1 MSDPLVCE
9 AIGHSYD
16 GTPVLDTVDLAV
28 APGEFVT
35 VLGSSGC
42 GKTTLLRG
50 VAGLV
55 TPERGRI
62 SLGGVVVSEGGR
74 ERVPTERRR
83 VGLVFQEYALFPSLT
98 VAQNVGFAAPEPAR
112 VAALLALVGLP
123 ELGARKPAQ
132 LSGGQQ
138 QRVALARALAPKPT
152 LLLLDEPFANVDA
165 DRRERL
171 GAALKATT
179 RQEGASVL
187 LVTHDRQDA
196 LSLSDRVVTLVP
208 TPSGAV
214 VAQSGPPDALYH
226 RPVSAYVASLT
237 GACWMLDGEASGAT
251 ARTAHGEVSLVREAR
266 GPVTLVVRPEQ
277 ARFVGEGTREVID
290 RRFSEG
296 RWRLTLT
303 GGARCMG
310 DAPVGARGGL
320 AFDGPLW
327 AVSPASPA

>member
-9 AIGHSYD
+9 ALGHHY
-16 GTPVLDTVDLAV
+16 GETPVLDRVDLSV
-28 APGEFVT
+28 AEGEFVT

-50 VAGLV
+50 IAGLV
-55 TPERGRI
+55 TPGRGRI
-62 SLGGVVVSEGGR
+62 LLGGEVVVEGGR

-83 VGLVFQEYALFPSLT
+83 VGLVFQEYALFPALT
-98 VAQNVGFAAPEPAR
+98 VAQNVGFAEPDPAR
-112 VAALLALVGLP
+112 VAELLALVGLP
-123 ELGARKPAQ
+123 ELGARRPSQ

-138 QRVALARALAPKPT
+138 QRVALARALAPRPT

-165 DRRERL
+165 DRREQL

-196 LSLSDRVVTLVP
+196 LSLSDRVIAL
-208 TPSGAV
+208 TPAPAGAV
-214 VAQSGPPDALYH
+214 VAQVGAPDALYH
-226 RPVSAYVASLT
+226 RPSSAYVASLT
-237 GACWMLDGEASGAT
+237 GACWMLDGEAGGAT
-251 ARTAHGEVSLVREAR
+251 ARTDWGEVALVREAR
-266 GPVTLVVRPEQ
+266 GPVTLAVRPEQ
-277 ARFVGEGTREVID
+277 ARFVGEGTRRVIE

-296 RWRLTLT
+296 RWRLTLE
-303 GGARCMG
+303 GGARCIG
-310 DAPVGARGGL
+310 DAPVGATGGL

-327 AVSPASPA
+327 AVG